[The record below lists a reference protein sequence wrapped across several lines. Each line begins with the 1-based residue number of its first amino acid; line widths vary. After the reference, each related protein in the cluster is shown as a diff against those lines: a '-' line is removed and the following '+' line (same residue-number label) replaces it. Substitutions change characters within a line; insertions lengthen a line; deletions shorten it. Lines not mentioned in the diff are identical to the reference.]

1 MSSNWLSEKE
11 KREMLAFALSDDV
24 AENDVDMMKTSLM
37 KHLNLSPSSKV
48 EEKVDNEEEEKLDH
62 VSKDSEMSFE
72 EAREKW
78 YV

>member
-1 MSSNWLSEKE
+1 
-11 KREMLAFALSDDV
+11 MLAFALSDDV